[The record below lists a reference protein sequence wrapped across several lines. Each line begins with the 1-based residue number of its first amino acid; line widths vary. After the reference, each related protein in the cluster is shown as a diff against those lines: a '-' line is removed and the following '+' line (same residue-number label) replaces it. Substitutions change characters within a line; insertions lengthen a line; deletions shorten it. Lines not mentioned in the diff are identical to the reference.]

1 MVSRRNFLKAGVAT
15 GFVSGPYFSGRV
27 FAQGAADIGVA
38 KGANI
43 EAAVRAAVEA
53 VGGIGTFV
61 KKGSQV
67 IVKPNLSFASEPER
81 AATTNPDVLKAV
93 MKICLDAG
101 AKRVIV
107 LDHPLQDAEIIG
119 TRATVAEVVKQT
131 KNAMLVLPTT
141 EDMYVEI
148 PIPKGKEMK
157 TTKLAKI
164 LRESDVLINL
174 PIAKSHSATGV
185 SLGIKG
191 NMGLNWDRK
200 WMHNATDLNQ
210 TIADLATVVKPN
222 LTIVDAVRALTTR
235 GPQGPGKVALLNT
248 IVAGKDPVAVD
259 SYAVGLTPWYGR
271 AFTGKDV
278 KHLLIASQ
286 MGTGEVDVS
295 KLKVVEKT
303 V

>member
-1 MVSRRNFLKAGVAT
+1 MVTRRKFLKAGAAA
-15 GFVSGPYFSGRV
+15 GFVSGPFFTGRV
-27 FAQGAADIGVA
+27 YAQGSADIAVVRGS
-38 KGANI
+38 NI
-43 EAAVRAAVEA
+43 EAMVRAAIEA
-53 VGGIGTFV
+53 AGGIGMFV

-119 TRATVAEVVKQT
+119 TRAAVAELVKQT

-141 EDMYVEI
+141 EDMYVET

-164 LRESDVLINL
+164 LKESDVLINL
-174 PIAKSHSATGV
+174 PVAKSHGATGV
-185 SLGIKG
+185 SLGLKG

-210 TIADLATVVKPN
+210 TIADLATVVKPT
-222 LTIVDAVRALTTR
+222 LTIVDAIRALTTR
-235 GPQGPGKVALLNT
+235 GPLGPGKVALLNT

-278 KHLLIASQ
+278 KHILYAAQ
-286 MGTGEVDVS
+286 MGIGEMDVS